1 MSNEIAKKVKQII
14 PKSEM
19 IKKNKTKFKE
29 KNKINLIPSNY
40 RNYISKKYLT
50 HSKTM
55 LFPSYPDFHLNLT
68 RNSAISR
75 NRDFFTF
82 DFFKTNNT
90 INQKLNSFNQSK
102 LKVIT
107 NYKTNDFEDFNK
119 KLSLSML
126 NKKKEKKHNLT
137 NFKRKCR
144 NTKNNHHKNLFKSS
158 YSCSK
163 FKSKL
168 INERISKNNYNSFFL
183 RSKSNL
189 NILNFENKNSQL
201 KVKLKTMINDIKNEI
216 NDFKLK
222 SYKCSIENNKSK
234 KSIIINKRE
243 RDLKIFNDFA
253 ISKVMDINDIKKQ
266 NKSDFFDLYYNRN
279 NIKKRKTSYINNIK
293 FIKIFPRNIQYYDK
307 NKKIDDLLD
316 KLK

>member
-19 IKKNKTKFKE
+19 IIKNKTKFKE

-55 LFPSYPDFHLNLT
+55 LFPSYPDFHLNLS

-75 NRDFFTF
+75 NRDFFNIN
-82 DFFKTNNT
+82 FFKTNT

-119 KLSLSML
+119 KLSLTML
-126 NKKKEKKHNLT
+126 NKKKEKKHNIT

-144 NTKNNHHKNLFKSS
+144 NTKNNHHKNFFKSS
-158 YSCSK
+158 YSYSK

-168 INERISKNNYNSFFL
+168 INERISKNNYNFFEL
-183 RSKSNL
+183 
-189 NILNFENKNSQL
+189 
-201 KVKLKTMINDIKNEI
+201 
-216 NDFKLK
+216 
-222 SYKCSIENNKSK
+222 
-234 KSIIINKRE
+234 
-243 RDLKIFNDFA
+243 IF
-253 ISKVMDINDIKKQ
+253 I
-266 NKSDFFDLYYNRN
+266 
-279 NIKKRKTSYINNIK
+279 YI
-293 FIKIFPRNIQYYDK
+293 
-307 NKKIDDLLD
+307 
-316 KLK
+316 